1 MKYQAILFDM
11 DGTLL
16 DTLTDMQAAVNHILE
31 KYGCPTR
38 TLEEMRRFV
47 GNGAGPLIHRAL
59 PQGVDPDREAEI
71 LADYRAYYQAHN
83 CVETRPYDGIGPLL
97 ERLRQEGVRTAV
109 VSNKPDQTTRTLAAR
124 FFPELDG
131 AMGQREGIAPKP
143 APDMV
148 RAALARLHAA
158 PEETLYVGDSEVDV
172 DTARNAGLDMIG
184 VAWRTAAPDPL
195 RRPKPGRGD
204 GRWRDGWI
212 GRTSPEAPPRF
223 FRSSTADRRSSACT
237 IRFGDSCRSRRH
249 GPAWFSIGKAPRRRF
264 PRCFD

>member
-38 TLEEMRRFV
+38 TLEEVRRFV

-184 VAWRTAAPDPL
+184 VAWGFRGRAAP
-195 RRPKPGRGD
+195 PKNCRFRQICSFLWEEPRNFVQF
-204 GRWRDGWI
+204 I
-212 GRTSPEAPPRF
+212 LKTS
-223 FRSSTADRRSSACT
+223 C
-237 IRFGDSCRSRRH
+237 I
-249 GPAWFSIGKAPRRRF
+249 F
-264 PRCFD
+264 PWAMV

>member
-38 TLEEMRRFV
+38 TLEEVRRFV

-97 ERLRQEGVRTAV
+97 ERLRREGVRTAV

-131 AMGQREGIAPKP
+131 AMGQREGFT
-143 APDMV
+143 
-148 RAALARLHAA
+148 R
-158 PEETLYVGDSEVDV
+158 
-172 DTARNAGLDMIG
+172 
-184 VAWRTAAPDPL
+184 
-195 RRPKPGRGD
+195 
-204 GRWRDGWI
+204 
-212 GRTSPEAPPRF
+212 
-223 FRSSTADRRSSACT
+223 
-237 IRFGDSCRSRRH
+237 
-249 GPAWFSIGKAPRRRF
+249 PRRRLSMWATARWTWT
-264 PRCFD
+264 PPGTPGWT

>member
-16 DTLTDMQAAVNHILE
+16 DTLTDMQAAVNYILE
-31 KYGCPTR
+31 KYGYPTR
-38 TLEEMRRFV
+38 TLEEVRRFV

-109 VSNKPDQTTRTLAAR
+109 VSNKPDRTTRTLAAR

-131 AMGQREGIAPKP
+131 AMGQREGIASKP

-148 RAALARLHAA
+148 RAALDQLHAA
-158 PEETLYVGDSEVDV
+158 PEEALYVGDSEVDV
-172 DTARNAGLDMIG
+172 ATARNAGLDMIG
-184 VAWRTAAPDPL
+184 VAWGLRGRAALEAAGAPL
-195 RRPKPGRGD
+195 VAD
-204 GRWRDGWI
+204 
-212 GRTSPEAPPRF
+212 TPEQLL
-223 FRSSTADRRSSACT
+223 DMLQ
-237 IRFGDSCRSRRH
+237 
-249 GPAWFSIGKAPRRRF
+249 
-264 PRCFD
+264 

>member
-16 DTLTDMQAAVNHILE
+16 DTLTDMEAAVNHILE

-38 TLEEMRRFV
+38 TLEEVRRFV

-97 ERLRQEGVRTAV
+97 ERLRREGVRTAV
-109 VSNKPDQTTRTLAAR
+109 VSNKPDEAVRPLVAEHFGALA
-124 FFPELDG
+124 DI
-131 AMGQREGIAPKP
+131 AMGETAQRRRKP

-148 RAALARLHAA
+148 NDALAALGADKSRAV
-158 PEETLYVGDSEVDV
+158 YVGDSEVDIE
-172 DTARNAGLDMIG
+172 TARNAGIPCISVTWGFRDREQL
-184 VAWRTAAPDPL
+184 VEAKAAEL
-195 RRPKPGRGD
+195 
-204 GRWRDGWI
+204 
-212 GRTSPEAPPRF
+212 A
-223 FRSSTADRRSSACT
+223 ADTGELHALLE
-237 IRFGDSCRSRRH
+237 
-249 GPAWFSIGKAPRRRF
+249 K
-264 PRCFD
+264 